1 MEIPADLFKRG
12 IKKVIDK
19 ESLLRRLKEKSLRI
33 KFGVDPTSANIHLG
47 QAVALRKLAQ
57 LQALGHQII
66 FLIGDFTATIG
77 DPSGAKKTRPILTKE
92 EVEKNAQTYLKQ
104 VGKILDVRK
113 TEIQR
118 NSKWYSQMSL
128 AQFFQIKSLFSLQR
142 ILERD
147 DFSQRLKNEVEIG
160 LHEIDYP
167 VLQAYDSVVLKVDL
181 EVGGSDQ
188 EFNLLAGRRLMKQL
202 GLTPQEVMMTEL
214 LVGTDGQKKMSQS
227 LGNDIGICEPAN
239 QMYGKIMSLDDSLL
253 PSYWEL
259 CTDLPLEKLNEF
271 RNPRD
276 QKAYLAFEIV
286 KIYHGRQKAE
296 EAAREFERVFQKGLP
311 PSQMPEFVLQGE
323 WPVFELLPKLKLTQ
337 SKSEAR
343 RLVEQRGVKIGGR
356 LIEDANERIPLKDGL
371 VVQVGR
377 RRFAKIRTKE

>member
-1 MEIPADLFKRG
+1 MELPADLLKRG

-19 ESLLRRLKEKSLRI
+19 ESLLRRLKAKSLRI
-33 KFGVDPTSANIHLG
+33 KFGVDPTSPNIHLG
-47 QAVALRKLAQ
+47 QAVTLRKLAQ

-104 VGKILDVRK
+104 VGKILDVHK

-202 GLTPQEVMMTEL
+202 GLAPQEVVMTEL
-214 LVGTDGQKKMSQS
+214 LVGTDGQKKMSKS
-227 LGNDIGICEPAN
+227 LGNAIGICEPAN

-259 CTDLPLEKLNEF
+259 CTDLPLEKLNELK
-271 RNPRD
+271 NPRD

-311 PSQMPEFVLQGE
+311 PSQMSEFVLQGE
-323 WPVFELLPKLKLTQ
+323 WSVFELLPKLKLTQ

-343 RLVEQRGVKIGGR
+343 RLVEQKGVKIGGR
-356 LIEDANERIPLKDGL
+356 LIEDANERIQLKDGL

-377 RRFAKIRTKE
+377 RRFAKIKTKE

>member
-1 MEIPADLFKRG
+1 MELPADLLKRG

-19 ESLLRRLKEKSLRI
+19 ESLLRRLKAKSLRI
-33 KFGVDPTSANIHLG
+33 KFGVDPTSPNIHLG
-47 QAVALRKLAQ
+47 QAVTLRKLAQ

-104 VGKILDVRK
+104 VGKILDVHK

-202 GLTPQEVMMTEL
+202 GLAPQEVVMTEL
-214 LVGTDGQKKMSQS
+214 LVGTDGQKKMSKS

-259 CTDLPLEKLNEF
+259 CTDLPLEKLNELK
-271 RNPRD
+271 NPRD

-311 PSQMPEFVLQGE
+311 PSQMSEFVLQGE
-323 WPVFELLPKLKLTQ
+323 WSVFELLPKLKLTQ

-343 RLVEQRGVKIGGR
+343 RLVEQKGVKIGGR
-356 LIEDANERIPLKDGL
+356 LIEDANERIQLKDGL

-377 RRFAKIRTKE
+377 RRFAKIKTKE

>member
-104 VGKILDVRK
+104 VAKIPDVRK

-271 RNPRD
+271 KNPRD

-343 RLVEQRGVKIGGR
+343 RLVEQ
-356 LIEDANERIPLKDGL
+356 IEDANERIPLKDGL

-377 RRFAKIRTKE
+377 RRFAKIKTKE